1 MNHGLI
7 NKVFYS
13 KLVSNDQDLY
23 EVYPDLNQLRRYFAE
38 VNRRDRYYVA
48 MKYHAVK
55 VAKNI
60 YPEIVLEQI
69 AEIINVNNHA
79 TIFYYMNNYI
89 PVDGHGEFIKNYF
102 QKFIEDQI
110 YPLTAY
116 GKDRQEHG
124 LFKQV
129 TLEEY
134 REQNGESASKENK
147 NKKRKRN
154 SYTHAVKRNKAE
166 RY

>member
-23 EVYPDLNQLRRYFAE
+23 EVYPELNQLRKYFAE
-38 VNRRDRYYVA
+38 VNKRDRYYVA
-48 MKYHAVK
+48 MKYHAIK
-55 VAKNI
+55 LAKTI
-60 YPEIVLEQI
+60 YPEIVLEQL
-69 AEIINVNNHA
+69 AEIINVNNH
-79 TIFYYMNNYI
+79 TSVIYYMHNYI
-89 PVDGHGEFIKNYF
+89 PLDGHGEFISKYF
-102 QKFIEDQI
+102 NQFVQDKI
-110 YPLTAY
+110 YPLTAHK
-116 GKDRQEHG
+116 KDRQKYG

-134 REQNGESASKENK
+134 RKENTESSSKE
-147 NKKRKRN
+147 KKQEKKKRN
-154 SYTHAVKRNKAE
+154 SYATPFKRNAAE